1 MSKTEARKERPV
13 ADEHRDLPIDDYDN
27 LQPGDLQGRI
37 RSLNSQDL
45 ELLLTYERKHADRR
59 QVIELLLA
67 RLRQVE
73 AGARP
78 SSGGLGGASVAPPP
92 QGTSPVTPDTAAP
105 PIHPPRHGTPQQ
117 PGRPQGD
124 RP

>member
-1 MSKTEARKERPV
+1 MAGE
-13 ADEHRDLPIDDYDN
+13 DHDLPLPDYDG
-27 LQPGDLQGRI
+27 LQPGDLEDRVRTLSRQE
-37 RSLNSQDL
+37 L
-45 ELLLTYERKHADRR
+45 EQLLTYEREHADRR
-59 QVIELLLA
+59 QVVELLRF

-78 SSGGLGGASVAPPP
+78 ASGGLGGASVAPPP

-105 PIHPPRHGTPQQ
+105 PIHPPPHGTPQQ
-117 PGRPQGD
+117 PGRPKGD